1 MWIKYG
7 SKCLDYF
14 DGMYAFAL
22 WDSQN
27 LFLVTDFFGE
37 KPLFIF
43 EHEDKILFSSEAKI
57 FVEIFKCK
65 IDNNNTLFF
74 DFFGIQINKER
85 LIKRV
90 KKIPRNTILKIKS
103 GKIIN
108 KFSIKKQINSKQKIY
123 KIKNQN
129 LEEILDLLI
138 KSIKKRLISDQ
149 KISIL
154 QSGGYDSTL
163 LLAIIKKE
171 IKKDF
176 QCYHLEQDSIS
187 EKNKF

>member
-1 MWIKYG
+1 M
-7 SKCLDYF
+7 
-14 DGMYAFAL
+14 
-22 WDSQN
+22 
-27 LFLVTDFFGE
+27 
-37 KPLFIF
+37 
-43 EHEDKILFSSEAKI
+43 
-57 FVEIFKCK
+57 
-65 IDNNNTLFF
+65 
-74 DFFGIQINKER
+74 
-85 LIKRV
+85 

-171 IKKDF
+171 IKRF
-176 QCYHLEQDSIS
+176 SMLSSRTGFNI
-187 EKNKF
+187 